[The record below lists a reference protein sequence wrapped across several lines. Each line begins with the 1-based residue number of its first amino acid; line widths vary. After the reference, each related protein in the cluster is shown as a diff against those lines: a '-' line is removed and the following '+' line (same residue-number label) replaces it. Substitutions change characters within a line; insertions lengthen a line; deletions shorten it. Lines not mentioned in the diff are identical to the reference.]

1 MTAATTRSIRLL
13 AAALAIGAVA
23 LLTLAPR
30 SLVSPARGL
39 FMRLMDAALAPLV
52 DAIPYGDAER
62 VLNALMFVP
71 LGATIALLLHRRA
84 WPLAIVAGFGLSAA
98 VEYAQASIP
107 GRVPDLDD
115 VVWNTLGAVVGVA
128 VVTVPRIAGAAVV
141 RHRARTD
148 RPVRR

>member
-13 AAALAIGAVA
+13 AAALAVGAVA

-115 VVWNTLGAVVGVA
+115 VFWNTLGAVVGVA

-141 RHRARTD
+141 RHRAPTD
-148 RPVRR
+148 RPARR